1 MAAPQCRHQ
10 RTADLG
16 LDLVR
21 LEFGEGPHPDRAAHP
36 VDEDIDPAKP
46 IDGGG
51 EGGCCAVI
59 SFQIAYMACRFSG
72 CAIGDLGHEARPVD
86 EQHLAPFSRGA
97 LRHHAPDTLGSTG
110 DDQHLARKTI
120 REDHAVTSSV
130 GANFS

>member
-1 MAAPQCRHQ
+1 MKPPRRDSGDIGAYAA
-10 RTADLG
+10 LS
-16 LDLVR
+16 L
-21 LEFGEGPHPDRAAHP
+21 AALFWS
-36 VDEDIDPAKP
+36 
-46 IDGGG
+46 GN
-51 EGGCCAVI
+51 
-59 SFQIAYMACRFSG
+59 FIAGR
-72 CAIGDLGHEARPVD
+72 AIGDLGHEARPVD